1 MNTAVTKHTQTG
13 EVAKA
18 DRVEAN
24 IALMAD
30 KFRPLLKS
38 DEDTDR
44 FCRVAINAVQ
54 QTRDMNVVVQTPE
67 GRDSIY
73 TACLQA
79 ASDRLLLDKKQAALV
94 VYNENVGTRD
104 KPQWVKTAKYMPM
117 VQGLIHLAYDGGVVK
132 RLICQV
138 VHAADGFGV
147 SPSSTPPFVH
157 NFPEDPFAKRGD
169 IRGVYAV
176 AQFHDGSWSD
186 IEVMSVEQ
194 VEGVRKRSKTAD
206 SGPWKTD
213 WSEMARKTAI
223 RRLSK
228 YLPKTGAEHFHS
240 AVQRLDADYDMVSPI
255 ASEGPK
261 RKEMVA
267 AKALAAP
274 APAPSPAP
282 AQEKRQ
288 AAPVEAKEEAKPEVK
303 KGAAAK
309 QEERQKATN
318 QAADKAQSKP
328 AAKKPAPVE
337 DDDMAGFEERDVATD
352 AEWDEDGDV

>member
-1 MNTAVTKHTQTG
+1 MNTAVTKHTSGG
-13 EVAKA
+13 EVAKG

-38 DEDTDR
+38 TEDTDR

-54 QTRDMNVVVQTPE
+54 QTKDMQLVVQSKA
-67 GRDSIY
+67 GVDSVY

-79 ASDRLLLDKKQAALV
+79 ATDRLLLDKKQAALI
-94 VYNENVGTRD
+94 VYKEKQPDGSYLHVARY
-104 KPQWVKTAKYMPM
+104 QPM

-132 RLICQV
+132 KLVCQI

-147 SPSSTPPFVH
+147 SPSTSPPFVH
-157 NFPEDPFAKRGD
+157 NFPEDPFANRGD

-176 AQFHDGSWSD
+176 AQFHDGTWSD
-186 IEVMSVEQ
+186 IEVLSVDQ
-194 VEGVRKRSKTAD
+194 VQAVRKRSKSGD
-206 SGPWKTD
+206 YGPWVTD

-223 RRLSK
+223 RKLSK
-228 YLPKTGAEHFHS
+228 YLPKTGSDHFHS
-240 AVQRLDADYDMVSPI
+240 AVQRLDADYDFDAPI
-255 ASEGPK
+255 AIEGPK

-267 AKALAAP
+267 AKALAPPTP
-274 APAPSPAP
+274 APPPVP

-288 AAPVEAKEEAKPEVK
+288 DAPAEAKQEAKPETK

-309 QEERQKATN
+309 QEERQKAAN
-318 QAADKAQSKP
+318 QEQSKP